1 MPRLTIQLCT
11 YNRARLLERVLEALF
26 DQTVPDDAYEVVLVN
41 DGSPDDTRAVIERVR
56 PLARCA
62 FVAIEQANAGLARA
76 RNTGIARSTGERIV
90 FMDDDVLP
98 TPVFA
103 AEHLASDA
111 RHGDVIVR
119 GAVINT
125 ESFDDLPVPVWT
137 PANYSANYFWTSNV
151 SLRRAR
157 LDRAGGR
164 FDESFT
170 EYGWEDIELGMRLRA
185 LGTRAVFNR
194 FAVAFHYKPRAERTD
209 KAKLGARCARRP
221 ARPCSCARSIRTGGS
236 IWRSATRRR
245 SARWAPRWC
254 AAGSAGRSRRSPWR
268 TTRSSP
274 APKQPRK
281 NARERRADRPLAA
294 RSRGRSHS
302 FHARDRDAAPRVS
315 AGPHHDRV
323 QRIQCGGRR
332 TQSGRR

>member
-56 PLARCA
+56 PLARCT
-62 FVAIEQANAGLARA
+62 FTAIEQANAGLARA
-76 RNTGIARSTGERIV
+76 RNAGIARSTGERIA
-90 FMDDDVLP
+90 FIDDDVLP

-194 FAVAFHYKPRAERTD
+194 YALAFHHKPRAGRTD
-209 KAKLGARCARRP
+209 MA
-221 ARPCSCARSIRTGGS
+221 S
-236 IWRSATRRR
+236 
-245 SARWAPRWC
+245 
-254 AAGSAGRSRRSPWR
+254 
-268 TTRSSP
+268 
-274 APKQPRK
+274 
-281 NARERRADRPLAA
+281 RERQVRAQARTAVQLRAKHPHWRVDLAVGATPPQRALGNLLAHAGIARGIAPLTAAYYDELASAEAAAQERP
-294 RSRGRSHS
+294 
-302 FHARDRDAAPRVS
+302 
-315 AGPHHDRV
+315 
-323 QRIQCGGRR
+323 
-332 TQSGRR
+332 

>member
-26 DQTVPDDAYEVVLVN
+26 DQTVPDDAYEVVLVD

-62 FVAIEQANAGLARA
+62 FTVIEQANAGLARA
-76 RNTGIARSTGERIV
+76 RNAGIARATGERIA
-90 FMDDDVLP
+90 FIDDDVLP

-103 AEHLASDA
+103 AEHLASDE
-111 RHGDVIVR
+111 RYGDVIVR
-119 GAVINT
+119 GAVINA

-194 FAVAFHYKPRAERTD
+194 YAVAFHYKPRA
-209 KAKLGARCARRP
+209 A
-221 ARPCSCARSIRTGGS
+221 
-236 IWRSATRRR
+236 
-245 SARWAPRWC
+245 
-254 AAGSAGRSRRSPWR
+254 
-268 TTRSSP
+268 
-274 APKQPRK
+274 
-281 NARERRADRPLAA
+281 RADRASRERQVRAQARTAVQLRAKHPHWRVDLAIGNTPPQRALGNLLHRSGVGKLIAPLTDAYYDELANAEAA
-294 RSRGRSHS
+294 AHGR
-302 FHARDRDAAPRVS
+302 P
-315 AGPHHDRV
+315 
-323 QRIQCGGRR
+323 
-332 TQSGRR
+332 

>member
-41 DGSPDDTRAVIERVR
+41 DGSRDDTSAIIERVR
-56 PLARCA
+56 PLARCT
-62 FVAIEQANAGLARA
+62 FIAIEQVNAGLARA
-76 RNTGIARSTGERIV
+76 RNAGIARSTGERIV
-90 FMDDDVLP
+90 FIDDDVLP

-103 AEHLASDA
+103 AEHLASDT

-194 FAVAFHYKPRAERTD
+194 HAVAFHYKPRAVRTD
-209 KAKLGARCARRP
+209 MA
-221 ARPCSCARSIRTGGS
+221 S
-236 IWRSATRRR
+236 
-245 SARWAPRWC
+245 
-254 AAGSAGRSRRSPWR
+254 
-268 TTRSSP
+268 
-274 APKQPRK
+274 
-281 NARERRADRPLAA
+281 RERQVRAQARTAVQLRAKHPHWRVDLAVGATPPQRALGNLLARNGIARAVAPLAA
-294 RSRGRSHS
+294 AYYDELAS
-302 FHARDRDAAPRVS
+302 AEAAAQERP
-315 AGPHHDRV
+315 
-323 QRIQCGGRR
+323 
-332 TQSGRR
+332 

>member
-11 YNRARLLERVLEALF
+11 YNRACLLERVLEALF

-41 DGSPDDTRAVIERVR
+41 DGSPDDTSAVIERVR

-62 FVAIEQANAGLARA
+62 FTVIEQPNSGLARG
-76 RNTGIARSTGERIV
+76 RNAGIARSTGERIA
-90 FMDDDVLP
+90 FIDDDVLP

-119 GAVINT
+119 GAVLNT

-194 FAVAFHYKPRAERTD
+194 YALAFHYKPRAGRTD
-209 KAKLGARCARRP
+209 MAGRERQVRAQARTAVQLRAKHPHWRVDLAIGATPPQRAL
-221 ARPCSCARSIRTGGS
+221 AGAL
-236 IWRSATRRR
+236 RR
-245 SARWAPRWC
+245 SGLARIVAPLTGAYYEELDRAE
-254 AAGSAGRSRRSPWR
+254 AA
-268 TTRSSP
+268 
-274 APKQPRK
+274 QP
-281 NARERRADRPLAA
+281 
-294 RSRGRSHS
+294 
-302 FHARDRDAAPRVS
+302 DRD
-315 AGPHHDRV
+315 
-323 QRIQCGGRR
+323 
-332 TQSGRR
+332 